1 MVGEK
6 VYYYNEECS
15 NGKSLNENLNNPN
28 ALIIGWNLPKAL
40 SFGNKA
46 DVLDIAKAYRK
57 FVLNQKDT
65 WGILSIQYVY
75 ALNNWN
81 LQGKSWFDS
90 LKEVDEAF
98 SLSDLV
104 IALMETSNVDID
116 NVFYPNKRLS
126 GYIKKNGLNVGCNTL
141 QNPETTGGLNYFKSK
156 GMHNNLLHFDVN
168 SFYPSIMLCLLA
180 SSNLN
185 YDNLEITTVDKKP
198 DGFEW
203 LHNRF
208 GVKDNGLT
216 QATLKKGKYVICTL
230 KDNFNF
236 NGANKD
242 IYNLIKPFFEA
253 KQETEGIEKQVNKIT
268 LNSIYGVLINQKS
281 EIQHPQL
288 AQVVTF
294 LCRYILYSCIVKF
307 KAIYA
312 KTDSIWVPNT
322 NLKANELNNYCNG
335 LLKMLGIPSPNINWE
350 LENKVD
356 KLLIKNANEY
366 IEVVGKDFI
375 FKGQFNTDIEK
386 YALMEAIAYGNVD
399 VNKIFDK
406 YKNNISLF
414 AKNSKY
420 NKTESNKWFNNMV
433 LSELLGIEIKDG
445 YRRFNYVSIHGV
457 MSAYDNNFKFPVDPI
472 YAKNLISFALFNWGF
487 IDKKHKVKFDYDV
500 LDKKP
505 NFVPQYLNNN
515 LGRPIQSNRDLNNIF
530 GVNQKK
536 WGISKVLQNVIVSN
550 SQDWEYNGLVLGKYY
565 YAIDIDKKEFPNNI
579 EAIKEEL
586 LVLFKPDQYV
596 LQSTKSGGYHII
608 FKCFDKAIQSLNK
621 EVLTG
626 KFANLEFKKNAVL
639 TYDCY
644 KYKVLEGDI
653 YKLKP
658 FKNIKGLI
666 NIFGGKPI
674 KCNNYNTVESNN
686 SLDDTE
692 PVINA
697 LYGMLETNNL
707 SMKHN
712 LCLAIGR
719 DLKGFCTLEELEAI
733 IKGLSDSQLKE
744 STNWDGTIRDAYKN
758 AKPSDSL
765 GNLYNY
771 CEQLGLLDYFKELEA
786 ILKPNNAK
794 DKDKDN
800 SCIVKGFT
808 VDENHIYRF
817 SPKEVEYTLFKM
829 KEGGQQFE
837 DTLLS
842 GELSNIIIYE
852 DINGL
857 LANRYSFE
865 IKTANGKTVSFN
877 KITREEIIPKLK
889 EYRFLMTANK
899 KNIEEFFLHLLDR
912 KQENVIYTTVI
923 ENLTGGY
930 ASIDLLPEEYPS
942 KEDFLKGWESFNEL
956 WGILPSTH
964 RKCILAL
971 IIGNFKYLLITEDNS
986 DFKYIAKDVIE
997 DGTAGASK
1005 TPLPNIVLNIFRI
1018 GGDVYSLSGDSLGAN
1033 TVVALR
1039 NQLNN
1044 VCGLIPVEEAEG
1056 LIKDNKLERLIKN
1069 AWMKK
1074 TPLLT
1079 DTDKVGANVNEDR
1092 LHNLGTP
1099 VFVSNDSNS
1108 ALLEKEAIKRR
1119 CYHFRFEETFNII
1132 DALGH
1137 KITNAQLESWSFIGQ
1152 AIARSLRDF
1161 PFEEQEREDPEVF
1174 KNHMFNS
1181 LAKQYGIDVSEYIE
1195 TTIESVITYKT
1206 ITDKVKKAF
1215 RKQYRQSWLD
1225 YWINRD
1231 GLDPELEFIIQDPN
1245 NNKTYYI
1252 RKQIF
1257 FNWVKELI
1265 NDNSIDKDK
1274 FFEEIGLS
1282 KVETKPKRIG
1292 DKLIRVL
1299 DKPYD
1304 SRKLTSLFL

>member
-1 MVGEK
+1 MVSEK
-6 VYYYNEECS
+6 VYYIKDECS

-28 ALIIGWNLPKAL
+28 ALIIGWNLPETL

-65 WGILSIQYVY
+65 WGMLSIQYVY

-126 GYIKKNGLNVGCNTL
+126 GYIKKNGLNVGSNTL

-156 GMHNNLLHFDVN
+156 GMYNNLLHFDVN
-168 SFYPSIMLCLLA
+168 SFYPSIMLGLLA

-198 DGFEW
+198 DGFKW

-208 GVKDNGLT
+208 GVKDDGLT
-216 QATLKKGKYVICTL
+216 QAILKDGKYVVKTL
-230 KDNFNF
+230 KGSFNF
-236 NGANKD
+236 DGANKD
-242 IYNLIKPFFEA
+242 IYDLIKPFFEE
-253 KQETEGIEKQVNKIT
+253 KQVTEGIEKQVNKIT
-268 LNSIYGVLINQKS
+268 LNSIYGILINQKS

-288 AQVVTF
+288 AQTVTF

-307 KAIYA
+307 KAVYA

-335 LLKMLGIPSPNINWE
+335 LLKKLGIPNPNINWE

-366 IEVVGKDFI
+366 IEFVGKDFN
-375 FKGQFNTDIEK
+375 FKGRFNADIEK
-386 YALMEAIAYGNVD
+386 YALMEAIAYGNID
-399 VNKIFDK
+399 VNKIFDT
-406 YKNNISLF
+406 YKDNISLF

-433 LSELLGIEIKDG
+433 LNELLGIEIKEG

-515 LGRPIQSNRDLNNIF
+515 FGRPIQSNRDLNNIF

-536 WGISKVLQNVIVSN
+536 WRISKVLQNVIVSN

-586 LVLFKPDQYV
+586 LALFKPDQYV

-771 CEQLGLLDYFKELEA
+771 CEQLGLLDYFKELEV

-808 VDENHIYRF
+808 VDNNHIYKY
-817 SPKEVEYTLFKM
+817 SQKDGEYTLYKVG
-829 KEGGQQFE
+829 KEGQQFV

-842 GELSNIIIYE
+842 GELFNLIIYE
-852 DINGL
+852 DVNDLIPNW
-857 LANRYSFE
+857 YSFE
-865 IKTANGKTVSFN
+865 VKVGNGEVVKYD
-877 KITREEIIPKLK
+877 KLTREEIIPKLK
-889 EYRFLMTANK
+889 ADRLLMTDNK
-899 KNIEEFFLHLLDR
+899 KNIEEFFMHLLDR
-912 KQENVIYTTVI
+912 KQEDIIYKRVKQ
-923 ENLTGGY
+923 NLTGGY
-930 ASIDLLPEEYPS
+930 AKFELLPKEYPN

-956 WGILPSTH
+956 WEVLPDIH
-964 RKCILAL
+964 RKCLLAL
-971 IIGNFKYLLITEDNS
+971 FIGNFKYLIIMEDNS
-986 DFKYIAKDVIE
+986 NFRHIAKNVLE

-1005 TPLPNIVLNIFRI
+1005 TALPPIALNVFRI
-1018 GGDVYSLSGDSLGAN
+1018 GGEVYSLNGDSLGAN
-1033 TVVALR
+1033 TVIALR
-1039 NQLNN
+1039 NELNTK
-1044 VCGLIPVEEAEG
+1044 CGLIVTEEAEH
-1056 LIKDNKLERLIKN
+1056 LFKDERLEQILKN
-1069 AWMKK
+1069 VWFPK
-1074 TPLLT
+1074 TPKLT
-1079 DTDKVGANVNEDR
+1079 DTDKVGANVDDSKLN
-1092 LHNLGTP
+1092 NLGSL
-1099 VFVSNDSNS
+1099 VFVSNDPNS
-1108 ALLEKEAIKRR
+1108 DSLEKESVKRR
-1119 CYHFRFEETFNII
+1119 TYAFKFEEQFDII
-1132 DALGH
+1132 DKLGH
-1137 KITNAQLESWSFIGQ
+1137 KITDEQLESWSFIGQ

-1161 PFEEQEREDPEVF
+1161 PFKEQEREDAEVF

-1181 LAKQYGIDVSEYIE
+1181 LAKEYGINVSSYIK
-1195 TTIESVITYKT
+1195 TIVESVYNYKT
-1206 ITDKVKKAF
+1206 IAYKVKKAF
-1215 RKQYRQSWLD
+1215 KKEYRSTWEQYWMGA
-1225 YWINRD
+1225 D
-1231 GLDPELEFIIQDPN
+1231 GLQTELDFIIPN
-1245 NNKTYYI
+1245 PSKSGTYYI
-1252 RKQIF
+1252 KKKAF
-1257 FNWVKELI
+1257 FDWVKELI
-1265 NDNSIDKDK
+1265 DDNSISMKS
-1274 FFEEIGLS
+1274 FFDELGLDMNTKVKKIGNRSERIIPKEFTNRELIEIFS
-1282 KVETKPKRIG
+1282 
-1292 DKLIRVL
+1292 
-1299 DKPYD
+1299 
-1304 SRKLTSLFL
+1304 